1 MYTFDFGKSL
11 VRSFERTSDDGI
23 VVSNRD
29 ETGFVDARCQINTV
43 IQHGMEESLEAI
55 GIAFHDFFERGRALA
70 AEVNAEHAADALGR
84 ESDTVL
90 LSHSA

>member
-1 MYTFDFGKSL
+1 MYAFDFGKGL
-11 VRSFERTSDDGI
+11 VSSFERTSDDGI

-55 GIAFHDFFERGRALA
+55 GVAFHDFLEYCLWKEVETGDFYRIFEKFGD
-70 AEVNAEHAADALGR
+70 EQGDCG
-84 ESDTVL
+84 
-90 LSHSA
+90 

>member
-11 VRSFERTSDDGI
+11 VRSFERTSDDGVI
-23 VVSNRD
+23 MSD
-29 ETGFVDARCQINTV
+29 GHETGFVDTRSQVNAV

-55 GIAFHDFFERGRALA
+55 GIAFHDFFEGSRAFA

-84 ESDTVL
+84 EGHAVFL
-90 LSHSA
+90 GHRA

>member
-1 MYTFDFGKSL
+1 MYAFDFGKGL
-11 VRSFERTSDDGI
+11 VSSFERTSDDGI
-23 VVSNRD
+23 AVSNRD

-55 GIAFHDFFERGRALA
+55 GIAFHDFFEGSRAFA

-84 ESDTVL
+84 EGHAVFL
-90 LSHSA
+90 GHRA

>member
-1 MYTFDFGKSL
+1 MYAFDFGKGL
-11 VRSFERTSDDGI
+11 VSSFERTSDDGI

-55 GIAFHDFFERGRALA
+55 GIAFHDFFEGGWAFS

-84 ESDTVL
+84 EGHAVL
-90 LSHSA
+90 LSHRA

>member
-1 MYTFDFGKSL
+1 MYAFDFGKGL
-11 VRSFERTSDDGI
+11 VSSFERTSDDGI

-55 GIAFHDFFERGRALA
+55 GIAFHDFFEGGWAFS
-70 AEVNAEHAADALGR
+70 AEVNAEHAADAL
-84 ESDTVL
+84 S
-90 LSHSA
+90 